1 MLNLL
6 RADLYRITRI
16 SRLRGAFW
24 QYALVLT
31 ACTALFAFTTSM
43 SLQEGV
49 LSVERARMCSTPS
62 AFAGGWWLSSP
73 SILTMSCLFGALE
86 LLFFDLSDGYI
97 KNLISSTRGRL
108 ALFVEKLVLVGLWSF
123 LLMVVSFALI
133 ALLALFLM
141 SRAGLSFTAL
151 DTVGTGFLWVL
162 GVWLTNWA
170 ISAIPLF
177 FAFASRAKVPSYI
190 FAFLIA
196 TSSIPLFLMSLV
208 ESGLLGLPDPL
219 QSLLFNVA
227 GWMPT
232 IAMQNLATGANCILN
247 PMTDSAGLPLN
258 FATWILLVGIIWL
271 TISSALFLLV
281 AKKKDL

>member
-16 SRLRGAFW
+16 RRLRGAFW
-24 QYALVLT
+24 QYALVLVV
-31 ACTALFAFTTSM
+31 CTALFAFTTNM
-43 SLQEGV
+43 AVQEGF
-49 LSVERARMCSTPS
+49 LSVERARMGSTPS

-97 KNLISSTRGRL
+97 KNLASSLRGRL
-108 ALFVEKLVLVGLWSF
+108 ALFAEKLVLVGIWSF

-141 SRAGLSFTAL
+141 NRVGLSFAAL

-177 FAFASRAKVPSYI
+177 FAFATRAKVPSYI

-196 TSSIPLFLMSLV
+196 TSSIPSFLMSLA
-208 ESGLLGLPDPL
+208 ESGFLGLPSPVL
-219 QSLLFNVA
+219 SFLFNVA
-227 GWMPT
+227 GWMPSIT
-232 IAMQNLATGANCILN
+232 MQNLATGANYILN
-247 PMTDSAGLPLN
+247 PMTNSAGLPLN
-258 FATWILLVGIIWL
+258 YATWILLVGIIWL